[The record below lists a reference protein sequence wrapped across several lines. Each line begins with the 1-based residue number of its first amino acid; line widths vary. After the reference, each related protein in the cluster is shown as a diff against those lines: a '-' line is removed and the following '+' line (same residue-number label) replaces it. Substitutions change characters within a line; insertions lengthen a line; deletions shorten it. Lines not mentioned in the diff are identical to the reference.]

1 MDGFSVSPDELH
13 DAAGLIRKVLDEF
26 DEQSTLLKYWL
37 DPAQV
42 GDPQLERALDEF
54 QHESRAVV
62 RLIQN
67 DTAEMAERLA
77 KAARRAQGTDEQ
89 ARRHTAR
96 PAQG

>member
-26 DEQSTLLKYWL
+26 DEQSNLLKYWL

-54 QHESRAVV
+54 QRESRRVV
-62 RLIQN
+62 RLVQN
-67 DTAEMAERLA
+67 DTVEMAERLA
-77 KAARRAQGTDEQ
+77 KAARRYQETDEQ
-89 ARRHTAR
+89 ARETTAR
-96 PAQG
+96 SARD